1 MTTWNEKLTDHWK
14 DAGNLVLGIWLVLSP
29 WALAY
34 AGEVT
39 AAWNAYVV
47 GAIVAVAAFAAL
59 IAFQKWEVGLLVGC
73 LAIWAAVDTSDSG
86 VAAKS

>member
-1 MTTWNEKLTDHWK
+1 M
-14 DAGNLVLGIWLVLSP
+14 LGIWLVLSP

-59 IAFQKWEVGLLVGC
+59 IAFQVEEQFRRTLLLSDGASASTIAGSMA
-73 LAIWAAVDTSDSG
+73 LATAAVISS
-86 VAAKS
+86 